1 MKGNIQDSIMSDVP
15 DYVPGRGVYLGIP
28 FRPKESAMVTISKA
42 DYEYL
47 LSENMRLLK
56 LSSVLAGKIRELCK
70 MLEQTEREEISK

>member
-15 DYVPGRGVYLGIP
+15 DYIPGRGVCLGIP
-28 FRPKESAMVTISKA
+28 FRPKESTTVTLSKA